1 MLGAIAGDI
10 IGSIY
15 ERHNTTRY
23 DFELFTKQS
32 TFTDDTVMTVAMM
45 DHILSFEPLPD
56 ALRKWY
62 ERYPRR
68 GYGPG
73 FRAWIGGHA
82 KGMSRGNGAAMRT
95 SPLAWVHYE
104 IDEMQDLVTAQARI
118 THNSAEGI
126 AAAEAVALA
135 VRLGRDGYESHKI
148 LKLVDGWTPGF
159 EHLKWPPSIK
169 NPGALARESV
179 PVALAAALNSTSFE
193 DAIRKAVSVG
203 GDSDTIA
210 SIAGAVAEAMYGR
223 LPDNILQ
230 EVQDRLPDDLL
241 HVIDSFYHYWGYP
254 VALRSKRLK
263 HKKSSGAEIPKALAL
278 DTSTSKAVVDGVAI
292 SAPNAVAE
300 VHVGKRTS
308 GRPLPDDHPFK
319 GGLILFGSGIPEA
332 WKEGFRKKKMRE
344 QAREQ
349 SSTSE
354 ELPSARRD
362 PDDLEAQA
370 FNDYEE
376 ALTGSIEEK
385 VRDTK

>member
-23 DFELFTKQS
+23 DFELFTKHS

-118 THNSAEGI
+118 THDSAGGI

-135 VRLGRDGYESHKI
+135 VRLGRDGYERHNI

-223 LPDNILQ
+223 LPDDILY
-230 EVQDRLPDDLL
+230 EIRDRLPSDLMN
-241 HVIDSFYHYWGYP
+241 
-254 VALRSKRLK
+254 
-263 HKKSSGAEIPKALAL
+263 
-278 DTSTSKAVVDGVAI
+278 VVDAFYYNWVDPDIAYPRTLRKGDESESGI
-292 SAPNAVAE
+292 KMAPPSDPIYRRGFAFGIIG
-300 VHVGKRTS
+300 GKR
-308 GRPLPDDHPFK
+308 K
-319 GGLILFGSGIPEA
+319 GGC
-332 WKEGFRKKKMRE
+332 
-344 QAREQ
+344 
-349 SSTSE
+349 
-354 ELPSARRD
+354 
-362 PDDLEAQA
+362 
-370 FNDYEE
+370 
-376 ALTGSIEEK
+376 
-385 VRDTK
+385 